1 MESSEPTTIIGAIGA
16 ISAAASAVTG
26 IVSATQKPDEPKM
39 PKAGLSP
46 AALSEQRRQRA
57 AATGRSNTILTSQKL
72 GQVGGQ

>member
-1 MESSEPTTIIGAIGA
+1 MSSDPVTVIAGITGVA
-16 ISAAASAVTG
+16 SLASAVTG